1 MLDEG
6 PDRPLP
12 GLTFGRGVRIGIG
25 AQRSGSSWTYDA
37 GMAQNAKA

>member
-25 AQRSGSSWTYDA
+25 AQRSQSSGTYNA
-37 GMAQNAKA
+37 GMAQNVQA